1 MRHDFELL
9 YCDPVLACYDG
20 DDGGSGD
27 GGDGGGDDGGSGGK
41 ADFNAQ
47 LKQAENDAVAA
58 RAEAD
63 KKAAEV
69 RQVAANAQ
77 AVKDTRFSQD
87 DMNTFLAEDRRK
99 HQEKYKKLETSFQ
112 DILAD
117 KNLAAE
123 QRSKLEG
130 ELQDLQKAHRTKDQ
144 QAAYDLKQEQEKS
157 ATEVANYKEAATKWE
172 NMYKNSVIQRS
183 LQDAAIEGEA
193 FNPSQIV
200 GLLTPTTEMRPAT
213 DDEGNE
219 IPDQMVPK
227 IDFPDIDE
235 KTGNRITTLRTPQE
249 AVQRMKELPQHFGN
263 LFRANVVSG
272 IGAGAATGGVTS
284 GEGGKVDVTKLSSE
298 QFRKLRKGNPEALGL
313 RRKR

>member
-1 MRHDFELL
+1 
-9 YCDPVLACYDG
+9 
-20 DDGGSGD
+20 
-27 GGDGGGDDGGSGGK
+27 
-41 ADFNAQ
+41 
-47 LKQAENDAVAA
+47 
-58 RAEAD
+58 
-63 KKAAEV
+63 
-69 RQVAANAQ
+69 
-77 AVKDTRFSQD
+77 
-87 DMNTFLAEDRRK
+87 MNTFLAEDRRK

-172 NMYKNSVIQRS
+172 RMYKDSVIQRS
-183 LQDAAIEGEA
+183 LQDAAVAGEA

-200 GLLTPTTEMRPAT
+200 GLLTPATQMRPAT
-213 DDEGNE
+213 DEEGTE
-219 IPDQMVPK
+219 IPNMMVPM
-227 IDFPDIDE
+227 IDFQDYDE
-235 KTGNRITTLRTPQE
+235 ETGKQITTLRTPQE
-249 AVQRMKELPQHFGN
+249 AVQRMKELPVHFGN

-298 QFRKLRKGNPEALGL
+298 QFRKLRKENPEALGL
-313 RRKR
+313 RRSR